1 MPTDDLWALVDFL
14 ESEGLGNEA
23 LCLEARAELEQRGE
37 RYVFSVLRG
46 GSWYRSAE
54 YSRSACRGGYVPGD
68 RGLILGFRVA
78 SNFTVVHSNE
88 ESKMK
93 KIHDKLSGGSDGP
106 TMVEL
111 QGGKFRMGSPEG
123 VGLSDEHPQ
132 HEVAVEA
139 FAVGE
144 FPVTFDEYDRFCEAT
159 GREKPGDE
167 GWGRGRRPVINVS
180 WHDAAAYCKW
190 LSEETG
196 ETYRLL
202 TEAEWEYACRAGSDT
217 KYCYGD
223 DEQRLGDYAWFFEN
237 SGMKTH
243 PVGQKL
249 PNAWGLYDMHGNVW
263 EWCADEYRSYD
274 K

>member
-1 MPTDDLWALVDFL
+1 MRLIVI
-14 ESEGLGNEA
+14 
-23 LCLEARAELEQRGE
+23 
-37 RYVFSVLRG
+37 RG
-46 GSWYRSAE
+46 GAWDVDAEDCRSAF
-54 YSRSACRGGYVPGD
+54 RFHWGAPGHRND
-68 RGLILGFRVA
+68 YLGFRVA
-78 SNFTVVHSNE
+78 SNFTNE
-88 ESKMK
+88 EPTMK
-93 KIHDKLSGGSDGP
+93 KIHDKLTDGTNGP
-106 TMVEL
+106 AMVEL
-111 QGGKFRMGSPEG
+111 PGGTFRMGSPDG

-144 FPVTFDEYDRFCEAT
+144 CPVTFDEYDRFCEAT
-159 GREKPGDE
+159 GRGKPGDE

-180 WHDAAAYCKW
+180 WHDATAYCKW

-217 KYCYGD
+217 EYCYGD
-223 DEQRLGDYAWFFEN
+223 DPAKLGEYAWYYEN
-237 SGMKTH
+237 AGLKSH
-243 PVGQKL
+243 PVGEKL

-263 EWCADEYRSYD
+263 EWCADEYRSYE